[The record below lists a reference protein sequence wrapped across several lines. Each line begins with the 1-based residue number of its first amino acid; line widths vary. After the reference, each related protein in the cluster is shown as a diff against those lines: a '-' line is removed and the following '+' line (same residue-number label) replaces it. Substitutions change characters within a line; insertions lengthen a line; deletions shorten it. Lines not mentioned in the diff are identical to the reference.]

1 MAFHSQ
7 PNNTMLTAYHREAGT
22 MRVQCRHPAERY
34 PGCWCPGTT
43 FLVRPEYCIPRP
55 SKYPEMVFYLTILVL
70 VQFLGEYLESLGPHT
85 IATLKNR
92 TMMIYLINQRMESTF
107 PNMFKQNHLQRH
119 KRTSDWKFQPRLARQ
134 VTIISHHLD

>member
-34 PGCWCPGTT
+34 PGCRCPGTT

-55 SKYPEMVFYLTILVL
+55 SKYPEMVFYLTILIL
-70 VQFLGEYLESLGPHT
+70 VQFLGGYLESLGPHT
-85 IATLKNR
+85 IATFKIR
-92 TMMIYLINQRMESTF
+92 TMMIYLINQRMESTSPTCSNKTTCNGTKERPTGSF
-107 PNMFKQNHLQRH
+107 NH
-119 KRTSDWKFQPRLARQ
+119 TS
-134 VTIISHHLD
+134 LDKSSS